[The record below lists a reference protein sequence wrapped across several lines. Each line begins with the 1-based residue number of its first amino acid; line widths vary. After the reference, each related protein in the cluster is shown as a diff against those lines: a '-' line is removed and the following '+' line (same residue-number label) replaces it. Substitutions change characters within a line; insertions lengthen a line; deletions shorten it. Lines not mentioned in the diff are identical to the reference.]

1 MIFFENIQNALA
13 ALSGNKLRS
22 ALTMLGI
29 VIGTS
34 AVITLLSVGQG
45 VETFI
50 NDQFNSLGTNLLFVW
65 PHFEGSSR
73 TQFSAAAFNRSSPLT
88 QRDVD
93 ALEDPL
99 RVPDASNV
107 APLLRSDAIAR
118 YGHGDLVT
126 AIRGVT
132 ETFDDVRDLTLLEGR
147 FIDEQDVLTRARV
160 AVIGLT
166 VLEEIFPNDVDPLGK
181 IIRLNDVPFRVIG
194 VLEQRGGNQFANDDN
209 QVIVPITTARARLVD
224 LRSAAGLPGV
234 NAILLQANLADLLDA
249 VKEDSTQTL
258 RDTHRISYRDDDDF
272 AILSQNDLLATFGQ
286 ISAAI
291 TVFLGAIAGIS
302 LLVGGIGI
310 MNIMLVTVT
319 ERTREIGLRKA
330 IGAKR
335 RDVLMQFLV
344 ESMTLSLL
352 GGLIGVAIGVSGAFA
367 IASVSAEFAPQVS
380 PITIVLSAGMSVM
393 VGLIAGIYPAF
404 RASRLHPI
412 EALRF
417 E

>member
-1 MIFFENIQNALA
+1 MIFVENIRNALA
-13 ALSGNKLRS
+13 ALAGNKLRS

-45 VETFI
+45 VENFI

-65 PHFEGSSR
+65 PQFAGSSR

-88 QRDVD
+88 QRDVT
-93 ALEDPL
+93 ALDDPL

-107 APLLRSDAIAR
+107 APLLRTDAVAR
-118 YGHGDLVT
+118 YGRSDLIT
-126 AIRGVT
+126 SIRGVT
-132 ETFDDVRDLTLLEGR
+132 DSFDDVRDLSLLEGR

-166 VLEEIFPNDVDPLGK
+166 VLEEIFPDDVDPLGK
-181 IIRLNDVPFRVIG
+181 VIRLNDVPFRVVG

-209 QVIVPITTARARLVD
+209 QVLVPITTARARLVD

-234 NAILLQANLADLLDA
+234 NAILLQAELSDLLDA

-291 TVFLGAIAGIS
+291 TVFLGVIAGIS

-344 ESMTLSLL
+344 ESMTLALL
-352 GGLIGVAIGVSGAFA
+352 GGLIGVAFGVSGAFA
-367 IASVSAEFAPQVS
+367 IASAGSEFAPQVS
-380 PITIVLSAGMSVM
+380 PITIVLATGMSIL